1 MNLIEHLYYQK
12 EFSERTFGPGPRTA
26 GVIDHIRKE
35 LKEIEQEPDSLE
47 EWVDVVILALD
58 GCWRSGATPEEIVAM
73 IQTKQAKN
81 ERRIWPDWR
90 TADTDKAIEHDRK
103 VPE

>member
-81 ERRIWPDWR
+81 ERRVWPDWR
-90 TADTDKAIEHDRK
+90 TVDTDKAIEHDRK